1 MNRKLKSLPV
11 MVLLAVMLIAAACAP
26 RYEFKPVP
34 IRPLEGYSNLINF
47 NGGLV
52 GAHAVYDSKEVVKFF
67 GFDLKKAGVIP
78 IQLSVKNNLPQE
90 SLILA
95 KANLLDAEGL
105 LWEVLPSDVVVRR
118 IDEHTSGGLS
128 GDQGLR
134 RSLLWG
140 LAGGVLG
147 AAIGVASGTSVAE
160 AAGKGAAVGAAIGV
174 TSSIAQAGTDTS
186 SDAGEIQRDFS
197 TRDIDHAT
205 IKAGETVN
213 GLLYFPAE
221 SAQPKRLK
229 LTFKTAAGDTNVE
242 VPL

>member
-1 MNRKLKSLPV
+1 M
-11 MVLLAVMLIAAACAP
+11 VMLAAMLVTAACAP

-34 IRPLEGYSNLINF
+34 VRSLEAFDSRVAF
-47 NGGLV
+47 SGGLV
-52 GAHAVYDSKEVVKFF
+52 AAHAIYDTKEVTKFF

-78 IQLSVKNNLPQE
+78 VQLAVRNNQDQGALV
-90 SLILA
+90 LY
-95 KANLLDAEGL
+95 KATLLDAEGL

-128 GDQGLR
+128 GEQGAR
-134 RSLLWG
+134 RTLLWG

-147 AAIGVASGTSVAE
+147 AAIGVVGGTSVAE
-160 AAGKGAAVGAAIGV
+160 AAAKGAAVGAAVGV
-174 TSSIAQAGTDTS
+174 TSSIAQAGTET

-197 TRDIDHAT
+197 TRNIDHAT
-205 IKAGETVN
+205 IGAGETVN

-221 SAQPKRLK
+221 AAQPRRIN
-229 LTFKTAAGDTNVE
+229 LTFKTVEGDIGVE

>member
-1 MNRKLKSLPV
+1 MLKKFKSLPV
-11 MVLLAVMLIAAACAP
+11 MVLLAVMLATAACAP

-34 IRPLEGYSNLINF
+34 VRSLEGFENRVPFS
-47 NGGLV
+47 GGLV
-52 GAHAVYDSKEVVKFF
+52 AAHAIYDSKEVVKFF
-67 GFDLKKAGVIP
+67 GFDIKKAGVIP
-78 IQLSVKNNLPQE
+78 VQLAVRNNLPQGALVL
-90 SLILA
+90 S

-134 RSLLWG
+134 RTLLWG

-147 AAIGVASGTSVAE
+147 AAIGVASGSSVAE
-160 AAGKGAAVGAAIGV
+160 AAGKGAAVGAAVGV

-186 SDAGEIQRDFS
+186 DAGDIQRDFS
-197 TRDIDHAT
+197 TRNIDHAT
-205 IKAGETVN
+205 INAGETVN

-221 SAQPKRLK
+221 AAQPKRLN
-229 LTFKTAAGDTNVE
+229 LSFKTAAGETTVE